1 MARYDQEQ
9 TTELGGP
16 RVTTHEFGERAAVLA
31 AMITAL
37 RNVGSWCGETH
48 IQKSIYLLQ
57 NAGEVNLGYEFVLYK
72 HGPYSFDL
80 ATDIDTLRSNNI
92 VEFVVPIQGYGPSV
106 QLTSIGRR
114 IFDRWRDFVSPLL
127 VKIDYIADWFGTNDV
142 RFLERIATAH
152 FVRSRHPSDEPYA
165 LASELRRLK
174 PHISEPD
181 ALDAVRNVGEKM
193 GALKGSL
200 LERRAS

>member
-1 MARYDQEQ
+1 M
-9 TTELGGP
+9 
-16 RVTTHEFGERAAVLA
+16 TTHDFGERAAVLA

-37 RNVGSWCGETH
+37 HSAGSWCGETH

-57 NAGEVNLGYEFVLYK
+57 NAGDVDLGYEFVLYK

-80 ATDIDTLRSNNI
+80 ATDIATLRSNNI

-106 QLTSIGRR
+106 QLTSIGVR
-114 IFDRWRDFVSPLL
+114 IFERWRDFVCPILA
-127 VKIDYIADWFGTNDV
+127 KIKYIAEWFGKNDV
-142 RFLERIATAH
+142 RYLERIATAH
-152 FVRSRHPSDEPYA
+152 YVGVMHQSNEPYA

-181 ALDAVRNVGEKM
+181 ALDAVRSVGEKL
-193 GALKGSL
+193 AAWKGRRV
-200 LERRAS
+200 ERIAS